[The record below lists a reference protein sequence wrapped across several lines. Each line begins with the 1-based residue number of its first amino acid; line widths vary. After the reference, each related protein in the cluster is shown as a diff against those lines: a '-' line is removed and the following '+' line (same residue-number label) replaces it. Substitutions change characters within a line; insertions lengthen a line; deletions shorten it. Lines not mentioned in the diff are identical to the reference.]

1 MTDKTITPQMGMT
14 GNTIT
19 RVVDL
24 LGKRVGRHIITRIEV
39 NRGEEGGYILTAI
52 PCQPEEVCV
61 DVYDLLLGPKVEKKE
76 AT

>member
-1 MTDKTITPQMGMT
+1 VSDKTITPQMGMT

-19 RVVDL
+19 SPVDL
-24 LGKRVGRHIITRIEV
+24 LGKRVGRHIIVCCAV
-39 NRGEEGGYILTAI
+39 NRDEEGGYILTAI